1 MNEEVTNI
9 IPLFAS
15 GVVAVLLLI
24 KAIVI
29 TKQKE
34 ANIVE
39 RLGKF
44 NSIKRAGF
52 SMIIPFIDRVAYKQ
66 DLRIN
71 ELSVDI
77 ETITKDKVSVHI
89 TVAVQYYIKDSIDSI
104 KNSAYELSNF
114 RHQIRSYVFDE
125 IRAEVPKKELDEV
138 FENKEDIEKAVKSGL
153 SGAIEKYGFIIQN
166 ALVVDIDPDPNVKD
180 AMNRINAA
188 TRDKIAAAEE
198 GEAAKIRKVKAAE
211 AEAESKRLQGQGI
224 ADQRN
229 AIIKGFEESIS
240 AFGKN
245 TNIDQKEIMN
255 FVILTQYYDTMRE
268 MAKDNPNVIFMPHS
282 PDGQGFTSQM
292 MAAEIMN
299 EKLRNQN
306 NDGNIPL

>member
-1 MNEEVTNI
+1 MNEEVNNFLPTGI
-9 IPLFAS
+9 MILIGIF
-15 GVVAVLLLI
+15 LLI

-44 NSIKRAGF
+44 QSIRHAGL
-52 SMIIPFIDRVAYKQ
+52 SLIIPFIDRVAYKQ

-77 ETITKDKVSVHI
+77 ETITKDKVTVNI
-89 TVAVQYYIKDSIDSI
+89 TVAVQFYIKNSAESIM
-104 KNSAYELSNF
+104 NSAYELANF
-114 RHQIRSYVFDE
+114 RQQIRSYVFDE
-125 IRAEVPKKELDEV
+125 IRAEVPRKELDQV
-138 FENKEDIEKAVKSGL
+138 FENKEDIEKAVKTGL
-153 SGAIEKYGFIIQN
+153 SGAIEQYGFIIQN

-188 TRDKIAAAEE
+188 TRDKIAAEEE

-211 AEAESKRLQGQGI
+211 AEADSKRLQGQGI

-240 AFGKN
+240 AFGNN

-292 MAAEIMN
+292 MAAEIAAEQMKKKN
-299 EKLRNQN
+299 
-306 NDGNIPL
+306 GN

>member
-1 MNEEVTNI
+1 MIPGEMYGGIFGAI
-9 IPLFAS
+9 I
-15 GVVAVLLLI
+15 LI
-24 KAIVI
+24 FLIYKSVVI

-34 ANIVE
+34 ANLIE
-39 RLGKF
+39 RLGRF
-44 NSIKRAGF
+44 HSIRRAGF
-52 SMIIPFIDRVAYKQ
+52 SLIIPFIDRVAYKQ

-71 ELSVDI
+71 ELAVDI

-89 TVAVQYYIKDSIDSI
+89 RVAVQYYIKDNPDSI
-104 KNSAYELSNF
+104 KNSAYELSDF
-114 RHQIRSYVFDE
+114 RNQIRSYVFDE
-125 IRAEVPKKELDEV
+125 IRAEVPRKELDEV
-138 FENKEDIEKAVKSGL
+138 FENKEDIEMAVKVGL
-153 SGAIEKYGFIIQN
+153 SDAIEKYGFIIQN

-188 TRDKIAAAEE
+188 TRDKIAALEE

-211 AEAESKRLQGQGI
+211 AEADSKRLQGQGI

-240 AFGKN
+240 AFGNN

-282 PDGQGFTSQM
+282 PDGQGLTSHL
-292 MAAEIMN
+292 MAADIAGEMM
-299 EKLRNQN
+299 EKNSKK
-306 NDGNIPL
+306 DNI

>member
-1 MNEEVTNI
+1 MIPGEMYGGIFGAI
-9 IPLFAS
+9 I
-15 GVVAVLLLI
+15 LI
-24 KAIVI
+24 FLIYKSVVI

-34 ANIVE
+34 ANLIE

-44 NSIKRAGF
+44 NNIRKPGLSF
-52 SMIIPFIDRVAYKQ
+52 IIPFIDRVAYTQ

-71 ELSVDI
+71 ELAVDI

-89 TVAVQYYIKDSIDSI
+89 RVAVQYYIKDNDESI
-104 KNSAYELSNF
+104 KNSAYELSDF

-125 IRAEVPKKELDEV
+125 IRAEVPRKELDEV
-138 FENKEDIEKAVKSGL
+138 FENKEDIEKAVKTGL
-153 SGAIEKYGFIIQN
+153 SEAIEKYGFIIQN

-282 PDGQGFTSQM
+282 PDGQGLTSHLMAGDIGGKM
-292 MAAEIMN
+292 MAKN
-299 EKLRNQN
+299 SKK
-306 NDGNIPL
+306 DNI

>member
-1 MNEEVTNI
+1 MIPNEMYGGVFGAI
-9 IPLFAS
+9 IIIF
-15 GVVAVLLLI
+15 LI
-24 KAIVI
+24 YKSIVI

-34 ANIVE
+34 ANLIE

-44 NSIKRAGF
+44 KSIRRAGLSF
-52 SMIIPFIDRVAYKQ
+52 IIPFIDRVAYKQ

-71 ELSVDI
+71 ELTVDI

-89 TVAVQYYIKDSIDSI
+89 RVAVQYYIKDNEDSI
-104 KNSAYELSNF
+104 KNSAYELSDF
-114 RHQIRSYVFDE
+114 RNQIRSYVFDE

-138 FENKEDIEKAVKSGL
+138 FENKEDIEKAVKTGL
-153 SGAIEKYGFIIQN
+153 SEAIEKYGFIIQN

-211 AEAESKRLQGQGI
+211 AEADSKRLQGQGI

-245 TNIDQKEIMN
+245 TDIDQKEIMN

-282 PDGQGFTSQM
+282 PDGQGLTSHL
-292 MAAEIMN
+292 MAADVATEMMKKN
-299 EKLRNQN
+299 TDK
-306 NDGNIPL
+306 DNI

>member
-1 MNEEVTNI
+1 MKEEVSQFVPTAI
-9 IPLFAS
+9 SILVVLF
-15 GVVAVLLLI
+15 LLI
-24 KAIVI
+24 KSFVI
-29 TKQKE
+29 TKQKQ
-34 ANIVE
+34 AKIIE

-44 NSIKRAGF
+44 QSIRRAGF
-52 SMIIPFIDRVAYKQ
+52 SMIIPFIDRVAYIQ

-89 TVAVQYYIKDSIDSI
+89 TVAVQYYIKDTSESIM
-104 KNSAYELSNF
+104 NSAYELSNF
-114 RHQIRSYVFDE
+114 RQQIRSYVFDE
-125 IRAEVPKKELDEV
+125 IRAEVPKKLLDEV
-138 FENKEDIEKAVKSGL
+138 FENKEDIEMAVKTGL

-188 TRDKIAAAEE
+188 TRDKIAAEEE

-282 PDGQGFTSQM
+282 PEGQGFTSHM
-292 MAAEIMN
+292 MAAEMAA
-299 EKLRNQN
+299 EQLRKQ
-306 NDGNIPL
+306 GGGSVK

>member
-34 ANIVE
+34 ANIIE

-44 NSIKRAGF
+44 NGIKRAGF

-89 TVAVQYYIKDSIDSI
+89 TVAVQYYIKDTDESI

-125 IRAEVPKKELDEV
+125 IRAEVPRKELDEV
-138 FENKEDIEKAVKSGL
+138 FENKEDIEMAVKSGL

-188 TRDKIAAAEE
+188 TRDKIAAEEE

>member
-1 MNEEVTNI
+1 MKEEVSQFVPTAITI
-9 IPLFAS
+9 IVVLF
-15 GVVAVLLLI
+15 LLI
-24 KAIVI
+24 KSFVI
-29 TKQKE
+29 TKQKQ
-34 ANIVE
+34 AKIIE

-44 NSIKRAGF
+44 HSIRRAGF
-52 SMIIPFIDRVAYKQ
+52 SMIIPFIDRVAYLQ

-89 TVAVQYYIKDSIDSI
+89 TVAVQYYIKDSSESI
-104 KNSAYELSNF
+104 MNSAYELSNF
-114 RHQIRSYVFDE
+114 RQQIRSYVFDE
-125 IRAEVPKKELDEV
+125 IRAEVPKKLLDEV
-138 FENKEDIEKAVKSGL
+138 FENKEDIEMAVKTGL

-188 TRDKIAAAEE
+188 TRDKIAAEEE

-282 PDGQGFTSQM
+282 PEGQGFTSHM
-292 MAAEIMN
+292 MAAEMAA
-299 EKLRNQN
+299 EQLRKQKGDN
-306 NDGNIPL
+306 

>member
-1 MNEEVTNI
+1 MKEEVSQFVPTAITI
-9 IPLFAS
+9 IVVLF
-15 GVVAVLLLI
+15 LLI
-24 KAIVI
+24 KSFVI
-29 TKQKE
+29 TKQKQ
-34 ANIVE
+34 AKIIE

-44 NSIKRAGF
+44 QSIRRAGF
-52 SMIIPFIDRVAYKQ
+52 SMIIPFIDRVAYLQ

-89 TVAVQYYIKDSIDSI
+89 TVAVQYYIKDSSESI
-104 KNSAYELSNF
+104 MNSAYELSNF
-114 RHQIRSYVFDE
+114 RQQIRSYVFDE
-125 IRAEVPKKELDEV
+125 IRAEVPKKLLDEV
-138 FENKEDIEKAVKSGL
+138 FENKEDIEMAVKTGL

-188 TRDKIAAAEE
+188 TRDKIAAEEE

-282 PDGQGFTSQM
+282 PEGQGFTSHM
-292 MAAEIMN
+292 MAAEMAA
-299 EKLRNQN
+299 EQLRKQKG
-306 NDGNIPL
+306 DI

>member
-1 MNEEVTNI
+1 MNPKEL
-9 IPLFAS
+9 IPIGIGAF
-15 GVVAVLLLI
+15 VLLALVY
-24 KAIVI
+24 KAVVI
-29 TKQKE
+29 TKQKQ
-34 ANIVE
+34 AFIVE

-44 NSIKRAGF
+44 QSIRRAGF
-52 SMIIPFIDRVAYKQ
+52 SLIIPFIDRVAYKQ

-71 ELSVDI
+71 ELTVDI
-77 ETITKDKVSVHI
+77 ETITRDKVSVHI
-89 TVAVQYYIKDSIDSI
+89 SVAVQYYIKDHPESI

-114 RHQIRSYVFDE
+114 RQQIRSYVFDE
-125 IRAEVPKKELDEV
+125 IRAEVPKKELDQV
-138 FENKEDIEKAVKSGL
+138 FENKEDIEMAVKTGL

-166 ALVVDIDPDPNVKD
+166 ALVVDIDPDPSVKD

-245 TNIDQKEIMN
+245 TDIDQKEIMN

-292 MAAEIMN
+292 MAAEMAAEQLKKAN
-299 EKLRNQN
+299 GKSGEA
-306 NDGNIPL
+306 

>member
-1 MNEEVTNI
+1 MYGLVI
-9 IPLFAS
+9 LGVFVLF
-15 GVVAVLLLI
+15 LI
-24 KAIVI
+24 YKSFVI
-29 TKQKE
+29 TQQKE
-34 ANIVE
+34 AKIVE

-44 NSIKRAGF
+44 NSIRRAGF
-52 SMIIPFIDRVAYKQ
+52 SLIIPFIDRIAYNQ

-71 ELSVDI
+71 ELTVDI

-89 TVAVQYYIKDSIDSI
+89 RVAVQYYIKDNPTSIQ
-104 KNSAYELSNF
+104 NSAYELSDF
-114 RHQIRSYVFDE
+114 RNQIRSYVFDE
-125 IRAEVPKKELDEV
+125 IRAEVPKKLLDEV
-138 FENKEDIEKAVKSGL
+138 FENKEDIEKAVKTGL
-153 SGAIEKYGFIIQN
+153 SDAIEKYGFIIQN
-166 ALVVDIDPDPNVKD
+166 ALVVDIDPDSNVKD

-188 TRDKIAAAEE
+188 TRDKIAAEEE

-229 AIIKGFEESIS
+229 AIIRGFEESIT

-245 TNIDQKEIMN
+245 TDIDQKEIMN

-282 PDGQGFTSQM
+282 PDGQGLTSHL
-292 MAAEIMN
+292 MAAEMAAKMM
-299 EKLRNQN
+299 EKNSSK
-306 NDGNIPL
+306 DNI

>member
-1 MNEEVTNI
+1 MNPQNLVPVGI
-9 IPLFAS
+9 
-15 GVVAVLLLI
+15 GVLVLVILIFKAV
-24 KAIVI
+24 VI
-29 TKQKE
+29 TKQKK
-34 ANIVE
+34 ANIIE

-44 NSIKRAGF
+44 HSIRRAGL
-52 SMIIPFIDRVAYKQ
+52 SLIIPFIDRIAYNQ

-89 TVAVQYYIKDSIDSI
+89 TVAVQYYIKDSPQSI

-114 RHQIRSYVFDE
+114 RQQIRSYVFDE
-125 IRAEVPKKELDEV
+125 IRAEVPKKLLDEV
-138 FENKEDIEKAVKSGL
+138 FENKEDIEKAVKTGL
-153 SGAIEKYGFIIQN
+153 SGAIEQYGFIIQN

-211 AEAESKRLQGQGI
+211 AEADSKRLQGQGI

-240 AFGKN
+240 AFGNN
-245 TNIDQKEIMN
+245 TDIDQKEIMN

-292 MAAEIMN
+292 MAAEMAAEQMKKN
-299 EKLRNQN
+299 AQN
-306 NDGNIPL
+306 NGDQS

>member
-1 MNEEVTNI
+1 MNNS
-9 IPLFAS
+9 IPEIVPIVI
-15 GVVAVLLLI
+15 GVLLGFVLLM
-24 KAIVI
+24 KAFII
-29 TKQKE
+29 TKQKQ
-34 ANIVE
+34 AKIVE

-44 NSIKRAGF
+44 HSIRHAGF
-52 SMIIPFIDRVAYKQ
+52 TVMIPFIDRVAYLQ

-71 ELSVDI
+71 ELNVEI

-89 TVAVQYYIKDSIDSI
+89 TVAVQYYIKNSDESI

-114 RHQIRSYVFDE
+114 RQQIRSYVFDE
-125 IRAEVPKKELDEV
+125 IRAEVPKKELDQV
-138 FENKEDIEKAVKSGL
+138 FENKEDIEKAVKTGL
-153 SGAIEKYGFIIQN
+153 SGAIEHYGFIIQN

-188 TRDKIAAAEE
+188 TRDKIAAEEE

-229 AIIKGFEESIS
+229 AIIRGFEESIS
-240 AFGKN
+240 AFGRN
-245 TNIDQKEIMN
+245 TTIDQREIMN

-282 PDGQGFTSQM
+282 PDGQGFTAQM
-292 MAAEIMN
+292 MAAEFASNSMN
-299 EKLRNQN
+299 NNPKGEK
-306 NDGNIPL
+306 

>member
-1 MNEEVTNI
+1 M
-9 IPLFAS
+9 IPPETYGLIF
-15 GVVAVLLLI
+15 GLIVLVFLLYKAV
-24 KAIVI
+24 VI
-29 TKQKE
+29 TQQKE
-34 ANIVE
+34 AKIIE

-44 NSIKRAGF
+44 KSIRRAGF
-52 SMIIPFIDRVAYKQ
+52 SLIIPFIERVAYNQ

-89 TVAVQYYIKDSIDSI
+89 RVAVQYYIKDNPQSIE
-104 KNSAYELSNF
+104 NSAYELSDF
-114 RHQIRSYVFDE
+114 RNQIRSYVFDE
-125 IRAEVPKKELDEV
+125 IRAEVPRKELDEV

-153 SGAIEKYGFIIQN
+153 SDAIEKYGFIIQN

-188 TRDKIAAAEE
+188 TRDKIAALEE

-240 AFGKN
+240 AFGRN

-282 PDGQGFTSQM
+282 PDAQGLTSHL
-292 MAAEIMN
+292 MAAEMAA
-299 EKLRNQN
+299 EKIRNT
-306 NDGNIPL
+306 PKK

>member
-1 MNEEVTNI
+1 MNPKEF
-9 IPLFAS
+9 IPIAIGVFFLF
-15 GVVAVLLLI
+15 VLLY
-24 KAIVI
+24 KAVVI
-29 TKQKE
+29 TKQKQ
-34 ANIVE
+34 AFLVE

-44 NSIKRAGF
+44 QSIRRAGF
-52 SMIIPFIDRVAYKQ
+52 SLIIPFIDRIAYKQ

-71 ELSVDI
+71 ELTVDI
-77 ETITKDKVSVHI
+77 ETITRDKVSVHI
-89 TVAVQYYIKDSIDSI
+89 SVAVQYYIKDSPESI

-114 RHQIRSYVFDE
+114 RQQIRSYVFDE
-125 IRAEVPKKELDEV
+125 IRAEVPKKELDQV
-138 FENKEDIEKAVKSGL
+138 FENKEDIEMAVKTGL

-245 TNIDQKEIMN
+245 TDIDQKEIMN

-292 MAAEIMN
+292 MAAEMAA
-299 EKLRNQN
+299 EQLKKAQGGTG
-306 NDGNIPL
+306 DQ

>member
-1 MNEEVTNI
+1 MNPKEL
-9 IPLFAS
+9 IPLAIGGLF
-15 GVVAVLLLI
+15 LLI
-24 KAIVI
+24 LLYKAVVI

-34 ANIVE
+34 ANLIE

-44 NSIKRAGF
+44 QSIRRAGF
-52 SMIIPFIDRVAYKQ
+52 SLIIPFIDKVAYKQ

-71 ELSVDI
+71 ELTVDI

-89 TVAVQYYIKDSIDSI
+89 SVAVQYYIKDTSESIM
-104 KNSAYELSNF
+104 NSAYELSNF
-114 RHQIRSYVFDE
+114 RQQIRSYVFDE
-125 IRAEVPKKELDEV
+125 IRAEVPKKELDQV
-138 FENKEDIEKAVKSGL
+138 FENKEDIEMAVKTGL

-229 AIIKGFEESIS
+229 AIIRGFEESIS

-245 TNIDQKEIMN
+245 TDIDQREIMN

-292 MAAEIMN
+292 MAAEMAA
-299 EKLRNQN
+299 EQLKKVKGSQ
-306 NDGNIPL
+306 GGES

>member
-1 MNEEVTNI
+1 M
-9 IPLFAS
+9 IPAELYGVIFGGVILVFLLFKS
-15 GVVAVLLLI
+15 
-24 KAIVI
+24 IVI

-34 ANIVE
+34 ANLIE

-44 NSIKRAGF
+44 TSIRRAGF
-52 SMIIPFIDRVAYKQ
+52 SLIIPFIERIAYNQ

-71 ELSVDI
+71 ELTVDI

-89 TVAVQYYIKDSIDSI
+89 RVAVQYYIKDNPDSI
-104 KNSAYELSNF
+104 KNSAYELSDF
-114 RHQIRSYVFDE
+114 RNQIRSYVFDE
-125 IRAEVPKKELDEV
+125 IRAEVPRKLLDEV
-138 FENKEDIEKAVKSGL
+138 FENKEDIEKAVKIGL
-153 SGAIEKYGFIIQN
+153 SDAIETYGFIIQN

-211 AEAESKRLQGQGI
+211 AEADSKRLQGQGI

-240 AFGKN
+240 AFGEN
-245 TNIDQKEIMN
+245 TDIDQKEIMN

-268 MAKDNPNVIFMPHS
+268 MARDNPNVIFMPHS
-282 PDGQGFTSQM
+282 PDGPGLTSKM
-292 MAAEIMN
+292 MAAEMAA
-299 EKLRNQN
+299 EMVSN
-306 NDGNIPL
+306 NTDKDRMD

>member
-1 MNEEVTNI
+1 MIPSEMYGGVFGAI
-9 IPLFAS
+9 I
-15 GVVAVLLLI
+15 LI
-24 KAIVI
+24 FLIYKSIVI

-52 SMIIPFIDRVAYKQ
+52 SMIIPFIDRVAYNQ

-71 ELSVDI
+71 ELAVDI

-89 TVAVQYYIKDSIDSI
+89 RVAVQYYIKDNPESI
-104 KNSAYELSNF
+104 KNSAYELSDF
-114 RHQIRSYVFDE
+114 RNQIRSYVFDE
-125 IRAEVPKKELDEV
+125 IRAEVPRKELDEV
-138 FENKEDIEKAVKSGL
+138 FENKEDIEKAVKVGL

-188 TRDKIAAAEE
+188 TRDKIAAEEE

-211 AEAESKRLQGQGI
+211 AEADSKRLQGQGI

-240 AFGKN
+240 AFGEN

-268 MAKDNPNVIFMPHS
+268 MARDNPNVIFMPHS

-292 MAAEIMN
+292 MAAEIAAEM
-299 EKLRNQN
+299 LGN
-306 NDGNIPL
+306 NTDKDRI

>member
-1 MNEEVTNI
+1 MISSNMYGLIFGGI
-9 IPLFAS
+9 ILIFLIYK
-15 GVVAVLLLI
+15 AV
-24 KAIVI
+24 VI
-29 TKQKE
+29 TKQKQ
-34 ANIVE
+34 ANLVE

-44 NSIKRAGF
+44 QSIRRAGF
-52 SMIIPFIDRVAYKQ
+52 SLIIPFIDRIAYTQ

-71 ELSVDI
+71 ELAVDI

-89 TVAVQYYIKDSIDSI
+89 RVAVQYYIKDHPDSI
-104 KNSAYELSNF
+104 KNSAYELSDF
-114 RHQIRSYVFDE
+114 RNQIRSYVFDE
-125 IRAEVPKKELDEV
+125 IRAEVPRKELDEV
-138 FENKEDIEKAVKSGL
+138 FENKEDIEMAVKVGL
-153 SGAIEKYGFIIQN
+153 SDAIEKYGFIIQN

-188 TRDKIAAAEE
+188 TRDKIAALEE

-211 AEAESKRLQGQGI
+211 AEADSKRLQGQGI

-240 AFGKN
+240 AFGAN

-268 MAKDNPNVIFMPHS
+268 MARDNPNVIFMPHS

-292 MAAEIMN
+292 MAAEIASEMMS
-299 EKLRNQN
+299 N
-306 NDGNIPL
+306 NTDKDNID

>member
-1 MNEEVTNI
+1 MDPEQLI
-9 IPLFAS
+9 FFGIGALFI
-15 GVVAVLLLI
+15 LLLLF
-24 KAIVI
+24 KAVVI

-34 ANIVE
+34 ANLIE
-39 RLGKF
+39 RLGRF
-44 NSIKRAGF
+44 TTVRRAGF
-52 SMIIPFIDRVAYKQ
+52 SLIIPFIDKVAYKQ

-71 ELSVDI
+71 ELTVDI

-89 TVAVQYYIKDSIDSI
+89 SVAVQYYIKDSLESI

-114 RHQIRSYVFDE
+114 RQQIRSYVFDE
-125 IRAEVPKKELDEV
+125 IRAEVPKKELDQV
-138 FENKEDIEKAVKSGL
+138 FENKEDIELAVKQGL
-153 SGAIEKYGFIIQN
+153 SGAIEQYGFIIQN

-188 TRDKIAAAEE
+188 TRDKIAATEE

-211 AEAESKRLQGQGI
+211 AEADSKRLQGQGI

-229 AIIKGFEESIS
+229 AIIKGFEESIN

-245 TNIDQKEIMN
+245 TDIDQKEIMN

-292 MAAEIMN
+292 MAAELAA
-299 EKLRNQN
+299 EQLKKSQ
-306 NDGNIPL
+306 GNSKE

>member
-34 ANIVE
+34 ANIIE

-44 NSIKRAGF
+44 NGIKRAGF